1 MGLNAAVAMAPVE
14 YEVPNVED
22 LKLDTQKS
30 VEIQDTEKTEI
41 VTAVNENINSIM
53 QVNLNSLVDRREI
66 VYMVE
71 NLGTDT
77 VFKSAEKSKML
88 NISMSEL
95 SKLGSEGGTIVSEL
109 TRLQEQMNELNPE
122 NVDFDKK
129 GLFGG
134 IPASVKKYFKKYEQA
149 DDIIDEIVASLQK
162 GKRQLKSDNT
172 TLEIEQQML
181 RELSKKLSSQID
193 YCMELDKQIQARV
206 DAMKSVNGDKDKIDF
221 FENEILYTLRQ
232 KTYDFNQML
241 VVNQQG
247 IVAMEILRRNNKELI
262 RAVERAQTVTVSAL
276 RIAVAVASGLYHQK
290 LVLEKV
296 QKLNASTNKISTATS
311 NLVRNQG
318 ADLQRQ
324 SANAQA
330 DIDALK
336 DAFRDTFN
344 ALDEISQYKGKA
356 LPQLQEQIQEF
367 QQLAIQGEERIAQLD
382 ASNN

>member
-1 MGLNAAVAMAPVE
+1 MGANAAVAMAPTE

-22 LKLDTQKS
+22 LKLDAQKS
-30 VEIQDTEKTEI
+30 IEIQDTEKTEI
-41 VTAVNENINSIM
+41 ITAVNNNINSIM

-95 SKLGSEGGTIVSEL
+95 SKLGSEGGTIVAEL
-109 TRLQEQMNELNPE
+109 TKLQEQMNELNPE
-122 NVDFDKK
+122 NVNFDKK

-134 IPASVKKYFKKYEQA
+134 IPSSVKKYFKKYEQA
-149 DDIIDEIVASLQK
+149 DDIIDNIVASLQK

-193 YCMELDKQIQARV
+193 YCVELDRQIQAKI

-221 FENEILYTLRQ
+221 FENEILCVLRQ

-262 RAVERAQTVTVSAL
+262 RAVERAQTVSVAAL
-276 RIAVAVASGLYHQK
+276 RIAIAVASGLYHQK

-296 QKLNASTNKISTATS
+296 QKLNVSTNKISSATS
-311 NLVRNQG
+311 NLLRNQG
-318 ADLQRQ
+318 TDMA
-324 SANAQA
+324 SANA
-330 DIDALK
+330 DLESLR

-344 ALDEISQYKGKA
+344 ALDAISQYKGKA

-367 QQLAIQGEERIAQLD
+367 QQLAIQGEEKIAQMD
-382 ASNN
+382 SANN

>member
-1 MGLNAAVAMAPVE
+1 MGANAAVAMAPTE

-22 LKLDTQKS
+22 LKLDAQKS
-30 VEIQDTEKTEI
+30 IEIQDTEKTEI
-41 VTAVNENINSIM
+41 ITAVNNNINSIM

-95 SKLGSEGGTIVSEL
+95 SKLGSEGGTIVAEL
-109 TRLQEQMNELNPE
+109 TKLQEQMNELNPE
-122 NVDFDKK
+122 NVNFDKK

-134 IPASVKKYFKKYEQA
+134 IPSSVKKYFKKYEQA
-149 DDIIDEIVASLQK
+149 DNIIDNIVASLQK

-193 YCMELDKQIQARV
+193 YCVELDRQIQARI

-221 FENEILYTLRQ
+221 FENEILCVLRQ

-262 RAVERAQTVTVSAL
+262 RAVERAQTVSVAAL
-276 RIAVAVASGLYHQK
+276 RIAIAVASGLYHQK

-296 QKLNASTNKISTATS
+296 QKLNVSTNKISSATS
-311 NLVRNQG
+311 NLLRNQG
-318 ADLQRQ
+318 TDMA
-324 SANAQA
+324 SANA
-330 DIDALK
+330 DLESLR

-344 ALDEISQYKGKA
+344 ALDAISQYKGKA

-367 QQLAIQGEERIAQLD
+367 QQLAIQGEEKIAQMD
-382 ASNN
+382 SANN

>member
-1 MGLNAAVAMAPVE
+1 MGANAAVAMAPTE

-22 LKLDTQKS
+22 LKLDAQKS
-30 VEIQDTEKTEI
+30 IEIQDTEKTEI
-41 VTAVNENINSIM
+41 ITAVNNNINSIM

-88 NISMSEL
+88 NISMGEL
-95 SKLGSEGGTIVSEL
+95 SKLGSEGGTIVAEL
-109 TRLQEQMNELNPE
+109 TKLQEQMNELNPE
-122 NVDFDKK
+122 NVNFDKK

-134 IPASVKKYFKKYEQA
+134 IPSSVKKYFKKYEQA
-149 DDIIDEIVASLQK
+149 DDIIDNIVASLQK

-193 YCMELDKQIQARV
+193 YCVELDRQIQARI

-221 FENEILYTLRQ
+221 FENEILCVLRQ

-262 RAVERAQTVTVSAL
+262 RAVERAQTVSVAAL
-276 RIAVAVASGLYHQK
+276 RIAIAVASGLYHQK

-296 QKLNASTNKISTATS
+296 QKLNVSTNKISSATS
-311 NLVRNQG
+311 NLLRNQG
-318 ADLQRQ
+318 TDMA
-324 SANAQA
+324 SANA
-330 DIDALK
+330 DLESLR

-344 ALDEISQYKGKA
+344 ALDAISQYKGKA

-367 QQLAIQGEERIAQLD
+367 QQLAIQGEEKIAQMD
-382 ASNN
+382 SANN

>member
-1 MGLNAAVAMAPVE
+1 MGANAAVAMAPTE

-22 LKLDTQKS
+22 LKLDAQKS
-30 VEIQDTEKTEI
+30 IEIQDTEKTEI
-41 VTAVNENINSIM
+41 ITAVNNNINSIM

-95 SKLGSEGGTIVSEL
+95 SKLGSEGGTIVAEL
-109 TRLQEQMNELNPE
+109 TKLQEQMNELNPE
-122 NVDFDKK
+122 NVNFDKK

-134 IPASVKKYFKKYEQA
+134 IPSSVKKYFKKYEQA
-149 DDIIDEIVASLQK
+149 DDIIDNIVASLQK

-193 YCMELDKQIQARV
+193 YCVELDRQIQARV

-221 FENEILYTLRQ
+221 FENEILCVLRQ

-262 RAVERAQTVTVSAL
+262 RAVERAQTVSVAAL
-276 RIAVAVASGLYHQK
+276 RIAIAVASGLYHQK

-296 QKLNASTNKISTATS
+296 QKLNVSTNKISSATS
-311 NLVRNQG
+311 SLLRNQG
-318 ADLQRQ
+318 TDMA
-324 SANAQA
+324 SANA
-330 DIDALK
+330 DLESLR

-344 ALDEISQYKGKA
+344 ALDAISQYKGKA

-367 QQLAIQGEERIAQLD
+367 QQLAIQGEEKIAQMD
-382 ASNN
+382 SANN

>member
-1 MGLNAAVAMAPVE
+1 M
-14 YEVPNVED
+14 
-22 LKLDTQKS
+22 
-30 VEIQDTEKTEI
+30 
-41 VTAVNENINSIM
+41 
-53 QVNLNSLVDRREI
+53 
-66 VYMVE
+66 
-71 NLGTDT
+71 
-77 VFKSAEKSKML
+77 
-88 NISMSEL
+88 
-95 SKLGSEGGTIVSEL
+95 
-109 TRLQEQMNELNPE
+109 
-122 NVDFDKK
+122 
-129 GLFGG
+129 
-134 IPASVKKYFKKYEQA
+134 
-149 DDIIDEIVASLQK
+149 ASLQK

-296 QKLNASTNKISTATS
+296 QKLNASTNRISTATS

-324 SANAQA
+324 SANAHA

-336 DAFRDTFN
+336 DAFLDTFN